1 MKKLLLLIL
10 SAFLACGN
18 IVAEDIQVSKWEAK
32 TARKVA
38 KKLSKQGW
46 KTFPED
52 LPMAQQLINSW
63 NHECEY
69 KEITT
74 DGVEEYAP
82 FYLFAR
88 GESNT
93 CKTLEEAETQANE
106 WAKLTMYELYATEYP
121 STQDSSKIMTYILCE
136 RLDYALDNTTNLE
149 MYSINIEVCRKEMIR
164 KTVIFVNPDIISDKI
179 EDKYVINDTVY
190 WDAARKTCFQEPI
203 VTNAQPLLR
212 LYREVPDGYQVQVR
226 CCSENI
232 KYDE

>member
-1 MKKLLLLIL
+1 MKKVLLLII

-38 KKLSKQGW
+38 KKISKQGW

-52 LPMAQQLINSW
+52 LPLAKQLINSW

-69 KEITT
+69 KVVTK

-88 GESNT
+88 GESKT

-106 WAKLTMYELYATEYP
+106 WAKLIMYERYATEYP
-121 STQDSSKIMTYILCE
+121 STQDSLMIKTYVLGE
-136 RLDYALDNTTNLE
+136 RLDHLFDDTTNLD
-149 MYSINIEVCRKEMIR
+149 MFSLNIEVCRQEMIR
-164 KTVIFVNPDIISDKI
+164 KTIIYLNPDAVSDEV
-179 EDKYVINDTVY
+179 EDKYVVKDTVY
-190 WDAARKTCFQEPI
+190 WDAVRKTCFYEPI

-212 LYREVPDGYQVQVR
+212 LYREVPDGYQVQIR
-226 CCSENI
+226 CCSEN
-232 KYDE
+232 KNYDE